1 MENVMTLYHGSSR
14 IIEVPEFGVGRKTND
29 FGLGFYCTEDCEL
42 AKEWA
47 VSSVT
52 DGFANCYQLPIDGLR
67 VLNLNTS
74 EYTILNWVAILLN
87 HRVFSIR
94 TPLARKARQY
104 LLDHFYINVNAFDII
119 FGYRADDSYF
129 DYAEAFVNNALSV
142 NQLARAMRLGNL
154 GEQVVVKSKYAF
166 SLLRYQGAEVAA
178 KTDYYTRRKKRND
191 VANQTYLQM
200 AEEADEG
207 LYILDILRG
216 DISNDDPR
224 ISRNIP

>member
-1 MENVMTLYHGSSR
+1 MTLYHGSSR